1 MLIVVI
7 FGNGKLWEPVRE
19 VVPPLLRLP
28 EDGLSLQGTKPCSAF
43 FGLASFLHKVNIP
56 ITLVAQH
63 HHALNVQTAE
73 VINDY
78 WFLNA
83 AIFNYSAR
91 SVLLKGPHYQSK
103 CQVL

>member
-43 FGLASFLHKVNIP
+43 FWLGKLPAQGQHSHYAGSTASSCF
-56 ITLVAQH
+56 
-63 HHALNVQTAE
+63 
-73 VINDY
+73 
-78 WFLNA
+78 
-83 AIFNYSAR
+83 
-91 SVLLKGPHYQSK
+91 K
-103 CQVL
+103 CTNCGGYK